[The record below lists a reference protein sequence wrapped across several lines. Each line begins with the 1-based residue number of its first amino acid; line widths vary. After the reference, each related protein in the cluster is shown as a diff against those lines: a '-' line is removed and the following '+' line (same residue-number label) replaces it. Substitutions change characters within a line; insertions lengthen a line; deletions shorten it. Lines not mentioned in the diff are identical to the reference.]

1 MRVLYYMEMGGFV
14 TTDNR
19 QRQLERHW
27 RCRLSVVTK
36 CSPNLPD
43 LSEES
48 VTMSQRN
55 PRFPWLP
62 RIRGEWERGI
72 RGFRGFKKF
81 VTNADFVT

>member
-14 TTDNR
+14 TTDNASWSDIVT
-19 QRQLERHW
+19 LA
-27 RCRLSVVTK
+27 LSIVTK

-72 RGFRGFKKF
+72 RGFRGFK
-81 VTNADFVT
+81 NL

>member
-14 TTDNR
+14 TTDNVSWSDIVT
-19 QRQLERHW
+19 LA
-27 RCRLSVVTK
+27 LSVVTK

-62 RIRGEWERGI
+62 RIRGGRERGI
-72 RGFRGFKKF
+72 RGFRGFK
-81 VTNADFVT
+81 NL

>member
-1 MRVLYYMEMGGFV
+1 MEMGGFV
-14 TTDNR
+14 TTDNASWSDIVT
-19 QRQLERHW
+19 LA
-27 RCRLSVVTK
+27 LSIVTK

-72 RGFRGFKKF
+72 RGFRGFK
-81 VTNADFVT
+81 NL

>member
-1 MRVLYYMEMGGFV
+1 MDEGIILYGDGRVCDIV
-14 TTDNR
+14 T
-19 QRQLERHW
+19 LA
-27 RCRLSVVTK
+27 LSGPRPSGVVGCHNVTK

-43 LSEES
+43 LSVKS

-72 RGFRGFKKF
+72 RGFRGFK
-81 VTNADFVT
+81 NL

>member
-1 MRVLYYMEMGGFV
+1 MRVLYYMEMGG
-14 TTDNR
+14 
-19 QRQLERHW
+19 
-27 RCRLSVVTK
+27 LSVVTK

-62 RIRGEWERGI
+62 RIRGEGERGI
-72 RGFRGFKKF
+72 RGFRGFK
-81 VTNADFVT
+81 NL